1 MLSKVLLYVGCG
13 WLMSVEGDLKPY
25 FQRKDSLSIEKG
37 CVLLGSRVI
46 IPKDGR
52 ESLLS
57 KLHREHMGSTKMKQL
72 ACSYF

>member
-1 MLSKVLLYVGCG
+1 
-13 WLMSVEGDLKPY
+13 MSVKGDLKPY

-52 ESLLS
+52 EFAKRVAPRTHGFYEDETASS
-57 KLHREHMGSTKMKQL
+57 
-72 ACSYF
+72 